1 MIMSENKTKI
11 AAIVGPTACGKT
23 ALSIDVARRVGGEII
38 CCDSMQVYRDM
49 TIGTAAPT
57 ELEKAE
63 VPHHLFGTV
72 DPHLNFSS
80 SDYAAA
86 AEPIIRNV
94 ISRGKLPIL
103 VGGTGLYLDSLI
115 LGCGDASAA
124 PDEDF
129 RREMEN
135 FAAENG
141 VDALHA
147 WLREKD
153 PEAAEKIHPN
163 NVKRVIRALE
173 ICRFG
178 DTKSGYDKRSRGDV
192 RYDARVAGIF
202 FSDRDLLYR
211 RIERRV
217 DKMIENGLVDEAK
230 TLEAAG
236 VFDDPNGT
244 AAQAIGYKEIL
255 PYIHGEEP
263 LPASVERL
271 KTATRHYAKRQIT
284 WFSAKNYIT
293 RFDFAEPSDA
303 ARYGELVDGVSE
315 LFQK

>member
-1 MIMSENKTKI
+1 MMINEKAKI

-23 ALSIDVARRVGGEII
+23 ALSIDVAWHVGGEII

-49 TIGTAAPT
+49 TVGTAAPT
-57 ELEKAE
+57 ELEKSE

-72 DPHLNFSS
+72 DPRLNFSA

-86 AEPIIRNV
+86 AEPIIRDV
-94 ISRGKLPIL
+94 IARGKLPIL

-115 LGCGDASAA
+115 LGCGDSSAA

-129 RREMEN
+129 RREMEK

-141 VDALHA
+141 VLALHA
-147 WLREKD
+147 LLCEKD

-178 DTKSGYDKRSRGDV
+178 DTKSGYDKRSRGDM

-211 RIERRV
+211 RIERRI

-263 LPASVERL
+263 LAASVERL

-284 WFSAKNYIT
+284 WFSAKSYIT
-293 RFDFAEPSDA
+293 RFDFAEPSEKEKYEA
-303 ARYGELVDGVSE
+303 LVDGVVS
-315 LFQK
+315 LFQR

>member
-1 MIMSENKTKI
+1 MMINEKAKI

-23 ALSIDVARRVGGEII
+23 ALSIYVARRVGGEII

-49 TIGTAAPT
+49 TVGTAAPT
-57 ELEKAE
+57 ELEKSE

-72 DPHLNFSS
+72 DPHLNFSA

-86 AEPIIRNV
+86 AEPIIRDV
-94 ISRGKLPIL
+94 IARGKLPIL

-115 LGCGDASAA
+115 LGCGDSSAA

-129 RREMEN
+129 RREMEK

-141 VDALHA
+141 ALALHA
-147 WLREKD
+147 LLCEKD
-153 PEAAEKIHPN
+153 PEAADKIHPN

-173 ICRFG
+173 ICRSG
-178 DTKSGYDKRSRGDV
+178 DTKSDYDKRSRGDM

-211 RIERRV
+211 RIERRI

-230 TLEAAG
+230 TLEASG

-263 LPASVERL
+263 LAASVERL

-284 WFSAKNYIT
+284 WFSAKSYIT
-293 RFDFAEPSDA
+293 RFDFAEPSEKEKYEA
-303 ARYGELVDGVSE
+303 LVDGVVS
-315 LFQK
+315 LFQR

>member
-1 MIMSENKTKI
+1 MIERKAKI

-23 ALSIDVARRVGGEII
+23 TLSIDVARHVGGEII

-49 TIGTAAPT
+49 TVGTAAPT
-57 ELEKAE
+57 ELEKSE
-63 VPHHLFGTV
+63 VPHHLFGVV
-72 DPHLNFSS
+72 DPHLNFSA

-86 AEPIIRNV
+86 AEPIIRDV
-94 ISRGKLPIL
+94 IARGKLPIL

-115 LGCGDASAA
+115 LGCGDSSAA

-129 RREMEN
+129 RREMEK

-141 VDALHA
+141 AIALHA
-147 WLREKD
+147 LLCEKD

-178 DTKSGYDKRSRGDV
+178 DTKSDYDKRSRVDM

-202 FSDRDLLYR
+202 FPDRDLLYR
-211 RIERRV
+211 RIERRI

-230 TLEAAG
+230 TLEKAG
-236 VFDDPNGT
+236 VFDDLNGT

-255 PYIHGEEP
+255 PYIHGDEP
-263 LPASVERL
+263 LSLSIERL

-284 WFSAKNYIT
+284 WFSAKSYIT
-293 RFDFAEPSDA
+293 RFDFAETSDA
-303 ARYGELVDGVSE
+303 ARYAELVDGVSG